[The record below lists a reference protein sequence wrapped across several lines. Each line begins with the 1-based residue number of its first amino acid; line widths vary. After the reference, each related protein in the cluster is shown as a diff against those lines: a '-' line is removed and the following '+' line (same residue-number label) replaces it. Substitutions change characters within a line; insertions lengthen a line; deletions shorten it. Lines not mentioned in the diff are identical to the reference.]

1 MKIYRNQVTVVCF
14 TGFYKLNINLF
25 NFLIATKSQISTIV
39 EIGGDSDQSDL
50 LATSMASGST
60 VQSESVE
67 VVVTQPSR
75 SPQLCLIFSQVL
87 VKPRNS
93 TGWLPRFTKLSDIHC
108 NIVKSTF
115 SDLDVRGLRVFN
127 LFHHSFLLS
136 FRHCSDSLSKLC

>member
-25 NFLIATKSQISTIV
+25 NFLVATKSQISTIV

-87 VKPRNS
+87 VKLVTPQDS
-93 TGWLPRFTKLSDIHC
+93 CWVLPWGITGVHTSIQTLIF
-108 NIVKSTF
+108 
-115 SDLDVRGLRVFN
+115 
-127 LFHHSFLLS
+127 
-136 FRHCSDSLSKLC
+136 